1 MSIKEGSNTLVLEK
15 PISVKGYGNV
25 VGTTEGKGPMKDLF
39 DQVLD
44 NDDFEEKSFE
54 KAESKLQK
62 TAVEKALGKAGM
74 DISQIDLMAAGD
86 LLNQCIS
93 SNYSARDNNVPFIGL
108 YGACSTMALSIAV
121 SALAIESG
129 FAKNAVAVTSS
140 HFCSA
145 ERQFRFPL
153 EYGGQRTPSAQ
164 RTVTGSGAVV
174 LDSGPSS
181 PVRVKSVTI
190 GSIVDFGITDINNM
204 GAAMAPAAV
213 DTLARFFTDTMTKPD
228 DYDLILTG
236 DLGHIGSAILRDMIA
251 QRGFPIS
258 NNLNDCGLMIYDVKK
273 QDAHAGGS
281 GCGASASV
289 LTAYVIP
296 EMMAN
301 RLKNVLFMST
311 GALMSPTSNMQ
322 GESIPSIAHL
332 INFVRED

>member
-1 MSIKEGSNTLVLEK
+1 MSIKKGSNTLVFEN
-15 PISVKGYGNV
+15 PISIKGYGNV
-25 VGTTEGKGPMKDLF
+25 VGTVEGKGPMKDLF
-39 DQVLD
+39 DMVLS
-44 NDDFEEKSFE
+44 NDDFDEKTFE
-54 KAESKLQK
+54 KAEAKLQM
-62 TAVEKALGKAGM
+62 TAVEKALSKSGL
-74 DISQIDLMAAGD
+74 DISQIELMAAGD

-93 SNYSARDNNVPFIGL
+93 SSYSARDNNVPYIGL

-121 SALAIESG
+121 SSMSLESG

-174 LDSGPSS
+174 LDLGPSS
-181 PVRVKSVTI
+181 PVRVKSITLGSVVDYGVT
-190 GSIVDFGITDINNM
+190 DMNNM

-236 DLGHIGSAILRDMIA
+236 DLGLIGSGILRDMIA
-251 QRGFPIS
+251 QRGFPITD
-258 NNLNDCGLMIYDVKK
+258 NLNDCGLMIYDVKK
-273 QDAHAGGS
+273 QDIHAGGS
-281 GCGASASV
+281 GCGASACV

>member
-1 MSIKEGSNTLVLEK
+1 MSIKKGSNTLVFEN
-15 PISVKGYGNV
+15 PISIKGYGNV
-25 VGTTEGKGPMKDLF
+25 VGTVEGKGPMKDLF
-39 DQVLD
+39 DMVLS
-44 NDDFEEKSFE
+44 NDDFDEKTFE
-54 KAESKLQK
+54 KAEAKLQM
-62 TAVEKALGKAGM
+62 TAVEKALSKSGL
-74 DISQIDLMAAGD
+74 DISQIELMAAGD

-93 SNYSARDNNVPFIGL
+93 SSYSARDNNVPYIGL

-121 SALAIESG
+121 SSMSLESG

-174 LDSGPSS
+174 LDLGPSS
-181 PVRVKSVTI
+181 PVRVKSITLGSVVDYGVT
-190 GSIVDFGITDINNM
+190 DMNNM

-236 DLGHIGSAILRDMIA
+236 DLGHIGSGILRDMIA
-251 QRGFPIS
+251 QRGFPITD
-258 NNLNDCGLMIYDVKK
+258 NLNDCGLMIYDVKK
-273 QDAHAGGS
+273 QDIHAGGS
-281 GCGASASV
+281 GCSASACV